1 MNAYDFVHL
10 TFLAMKNHE
19 IKGNTKLQKTV
30 YFLGLR
36 TGLEEDLGYRP
47 HFYGPYSD
55 EVADA
60 VGRLK
65 ALGFLDCT
73 RSGVGSVDSRGFEV
87 VRSDYRLNAEGR
99 MVAEIKKKQF
109 KGEWGY
115 IQKGAE
121 ELETLLTKDYMQL
134 SIAAKIKF
142 MLGKRQAQ
150 SPVKPEE
157 LASLASRFGWSVTPD
172 QVRAAARSLAE
183 AGLVTLA

>member
-36 TGLEEDLGYRP
+36 TGLEEELGYRP

-65 ALGFLDCT
+65 ALGFLDH
-73 RSGVGSVDSRGFEV
+73 SHAGVGSVDSRGFEV
-87 VRSDYRLNAEGR
+87 VRSDYRLNDDGR
-99 MVAEIKKKQF
+99 KVAEIKKKKF
-109 KGEWGY
+109 EKEWGE
-115 IQKGAE
+115 IERGAA

-142 MLGKRQAQ
+142 MLGERQDR
-150 SPVKPEE
+150 SPVKPNE
-157 LASLASRFGWSVTPD
+157 LAAMASRFGWSVTPE
-172 QVRAAARSLAE
+172 QVQSAASWLAE